1 MGTVLVAPFFVL
13 TKVMGMVELHGVVK
27 YSKGCQNKKRN
38 RNISYDIKGINRQTI
53 FEDEEDASKFIGTLK
68 KYIKTYRSKQKYSFK
83 IIASKLII

>member
-1 MGTVLVAPFFVL
+1 MGWKNMPRGA
-13 TKVMGMVELHGVVK
+13 
-27 YSKGCQNKKRN
+27 R
-38 RNISYDIKGINRQTI
+38 IKSETGIYHMILRGINRQTI

>member
-1 MGTVLVAPFFVL
+1 MPRGA
-13 TKVMGMVELHGVVK
+13 
-27 YSKGCQNKKRN
+27 R
-38 RNISYDIKGINRQTI
+38 IKSETGIYHMILRGINRQTI

>member
-1 MGTVLVAPFFVL
+1 MSRGA
-13 TKVMGMVELHGVVK
+13 
-27 YSKGCQNKKRN
+27 R
-38 RNISYDIKGINRQTI
+38 IKSETGIYHMILRGINRQTI